1 MYKDLDPLL
10 HAQLRLAIVSILVS
24 VEEAD
29 FVFIKDKT
37 GTTAGNLSSHIEKL
51 SQAGYIEVRKYI
63 EGKRPRTV
71 CKITP
76 RGLDA
81 FDNYVKALQD
91 YIHG

>member
-51 SQAGYIEVRKYI
+51 SQAGYIEVRKFI
-63 EGKRPRTV
+63 DGKRPRTV
-71 CKITP
+71 CKITQT
-76 RGLDA
+76 GLDA
-81 FDNYVKALQD
+81 FDNYVKTLHD
-91 YIHG
+91 YIHR